1 MPSQDLRV
9 ISADCHINEPPHVF
23 ERVPTEFRDRIPRM
37 MRGADGGDG
46 WSFDGKAPK
55 RTFGIEAMAGR
66 AKDEYQLQ
74 GLTFDQILPG
84 NYDGKAHVEDM
95 SKDGVDVSVV
105 YPGHAI
111 FVYLEP
117 DRALALACMRSYN
130 DWVLD
135 EFQAAAPEQLVAL
148 PMLPVDDG
156 SEAAVAEMQ
165 RVQALGARGCFIPGM
180 PRRPYNDSYYEP
192 LWQAA
197 SASGIPLTFHRTFG
211 GAPPDMDWDELVE
224 QNVSVAGIVNRF
236 FSAVRPLTYLV
247 LNGVF
252 DRNPGLRLVAGGGQ
266 LRLDPVLGA
275 DHGRDPPHGGR
286 VGRPG
291 AGPGAERVP
300 RGQRLRDGARR
311 PRRLRHDAPRAAPP
325 GRHVHVLVRLS
336 PQRHPLAA
344 VSRAHRRADG
354 GHDARR
360 MCAKCSREMP
370 SASTASDRGGAR
382 TAPARCCAGRART
395 TPPTEVTT

>member
-252 DRNPGLRLVAGGGQ
+252 DRNPGLRLVAGEVNCGWIPFWAQTMDETLRTEGAWAGLELGRAPSEYLGDNVFVTVLDDHVGFDMMRRGQ
-266 LRLDPVLGA
+266 PRLVDMCMFSSDYPHSVTLWPRSREHIAELTAGMREEDVRKVLSGN
-275 DHGRDPPHGGR
+275 
-286 VGRPG
+286 
-291 AGPGAERVP
+291 AERVY
-300 RGQRLRDGARR
+300 G
-311 PRRLRHDAPRAAPP
+311 
-325 GRHVHVLVRLS
+325 V
-336 PQRHPLAA
+336 
-344 VSRAHRRADG
+344 
-354 GHDARR
+354 
-360 MCAKCSREMP
+360 
-370 SASTASDRGGAR
+370 
-382 TAPARCCAGRART
+382 
-395 TPPTEVTT
+395 